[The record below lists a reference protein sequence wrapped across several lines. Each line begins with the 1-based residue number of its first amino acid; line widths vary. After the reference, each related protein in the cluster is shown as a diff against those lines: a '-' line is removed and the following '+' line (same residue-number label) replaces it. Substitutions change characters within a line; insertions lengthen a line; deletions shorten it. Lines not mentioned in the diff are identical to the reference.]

1 MLRLVRNTVRTLIG
15 TREAPSGA
23 PASDAHAASASPVTA
38 PPPHAPAVVPGAE
51 PSVMPRQ
58 DPVRETSDAA
68 LGGAT
73 TEVDVHFVHPRRGV
87 CESYYINHACWEV
100 PDAFCNSALHT
111 CMLRDCPV
119 YNLHREDLEKRFAS
133 RYSHLW

>member
-15 TREAPSGA
+15 TREAPSEETLAAA
-23 PASDAHAASASPVTA
+23 PATA
-38 PPPHAPAVVPGAE
+38 PSQRE
-51 PSVMPRQ
+51 T
-58 DPVRETSDAA
+58 VREPGDAVRR
-68 LGGAT
+68 
-73 TEVDVHFVHPRRGV
+73 TEVVEVEGVHLVHPRRGV

-100 PDAFCNSALHT
+100 PDAFCNHALHT

-119 YNLHREDLEKRFAS
+119 YNLHREDLEKRFAA